1 MQVKGHDVGVC
12 SWSLQPKDMAELVA
26 SVKNLGL
33 EHVQLQLLPLINAD
47 DKRKHQELGH
57 WRNSGLKLTGTM
69 MNFPGEDYAT
79 IAKIRETGGWVPDA
93 DWPVRKKLT
102 EQGAKLTAELGAK
115 SLLAHV
121 GFVPHKGG
129 AGNGYQR
136 IVDRVREVADILGKQ
151 GVTLVMETGQ
161 EPVAELLE
169 FLHDLKAP
177 NVSINFDPANMILY
191 GAGDPIEAIKTLG
204 QNIKHVHVKD
214 ATGSSKPGVEWGEEV
229 PFGTGQVG
237 PQRFLDALQ
246 SVGYRGPLAIEREA
260 GNQRAADIK
269 TAIGVLQSLK

>member
-1 MQVKGHDVGVC
+1 
-12 SWSLQPKDMAELVA
+12 LQPKDTADLVA
-26 SVKNLGL
+26 AVKNLGL
-33 EHVQLQLLPLINAD
+33 SHVQLQLLPLITAD

-79 IAKIRETGGWVPDA
+79 IARIRETGGWVPDA
-93 DWPVRKKLT
+93 DWPVRKRLT
-102 EQGAKLTAELGAK
+102 EQGAKLTAELGAS

-129 AGNGYQR
+129 PGYQK
-136 IVDRVREVADILGKQ
+136 IVDRIREIADILGKQ
-151 GVTLVMETGQ
+151 GVTLIMETGQ
-161 EPVAELLE
+161 EPVAELLG
-169 FLHDLKAP
+169 FLHDLKAT
-177 NVSINFDPANMILY
+177 NVAINFDPANMILY

-204 QNIKHVHVKD
+204 KNIRHVHVKD
-214 ATGSSKPGVEWGEEV
+214 ATASVKPGVDWGEEV

-237 PQRFLDALQ
+237 PQRFLDALE

-260 GNQRAADIK
+260 GNQRGADIK
-269 TAIGVLQSLK
+269 TAADVLQGLK